1 MTLLRLSF
9 LAIVVG
15 FSPAMADEI
24 GDSGQSNEEEAS
36 SDTAEPAED
45 EGCMAAAVNPTT
57 TLSVGLGVA
66 LLLGLRRRD

>member
-9 LAIVVG
+9 LAILVG
-15 FSPAMADEI
+15 VSPAMADEI

-36 SDTAEPAED
+36 DTAEPGED

>member
-9 LAIVVG
+9 LAILVG

-24 GDSGQSNEEEAS
+24 GDSGQSNEEEA

>member
-1 MTLLRLSF
+1 MTLIRLGF
-9 LAIVVG
+9 LTILFC

-24 GDSGQSNEEEAS
+24 GDSDTSSEEEAG
-36 SDTAEPAED
+36 DTGEPTDD